1 MSKTENYRSH
11 HEQIRVILS
20 DIKKGLD
27 LNAVTQQPE
36 DITVH
41 IRQLFGKFSTHLAL
55 EDKAFYPRAI
65 ANDNP
70 QLSNTARRFQDEM
83 GGLGDTFHA
92 YRQKWP
98 GPLAISKDPGA
109 FISETKT
116 IISLLEKRLEREEGE
131 LYVLYDR
138 FA

>member
-1 MSKTENYRSH
+1 MKKTENYRSH

-20 DIKKGLD
+20 DIKRGLT
-27 LNAVTQQPE
+27 LTEVSNQPE
-36 DITVH
+36 NITVH

-55 EDKAFYPRAI
+55 EDRAFYPRAI
-65 ANDNP
+65 ANDNEK
-70 QLSNTARRFQDEM
+70 LSSTARRFQAEM

-98 GPLAISKDPGA
+98 GPLAISKSPAD
-109 FISETKT
+109 FITETKN

-131 LYVLYDR
+131 LYVLYDQY
-138 FA
+138 A